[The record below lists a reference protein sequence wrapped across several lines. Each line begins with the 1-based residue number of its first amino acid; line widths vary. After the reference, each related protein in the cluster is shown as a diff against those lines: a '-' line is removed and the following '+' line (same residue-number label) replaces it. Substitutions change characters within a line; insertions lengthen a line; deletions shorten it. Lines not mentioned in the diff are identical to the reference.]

1 MGNTASGNKGCFI
14 KPKKAWRLL
23 KTADEGNVTAYI
35 FGVSGSGKTTLVSR
49 YLGTRKYMVVD
60 AGGIRP
66 DDLVVES
73 SNARKIIVIDNL
85 HELSWGDVDTVREQI
100 IELIRREDVW
110 VILVGR
116 CPVPPWLSA
125 VRFQEGFYVVDSKLL
140 MFSLEDIKKYAEYA
154 GFSINEAQVQ
164 RMYYE
169 TTGLPLAVEMCHI
182 KYMEMAYTSEITDDM
197 YNDFSRRVEDEMCNY
212 LEYHVYDN
220 WDVEMQEFLMEISVV
235 DEFTTKQAEMITGR
249 SDSEL
254 LIERAK
260 WLGNFMTSRMD
271 KDGNTQYQLQFHM
284 RVSMRRRLKRKY
296 EKERIRGLYEN
307 AGLFYRLNGDIRKA
321 LEMYEN
327 AGVTERIVSILVDNA
342 RHAAN
347 SGYYYDL
354 KKYYLELPDHVIE
367 KSPELMCGMSMLQ
380 SLLLNPDESER
391 WYDRLKLYA
400 DENQGSARKN
410 AKGLLLYLDIGLPHR
425 GSVDVLKLLK
435 SAYTMVFNKE
445 VRIQEWS
452 VTSNLP
458 SMMNGGKD
466 FCEWSKRDRELA
478 SKVGRIVEF
487 VLGKYGKGLVNLAL
501 AESFLER
508 AEIIMKWQLLR
519 QRAECRRKQEE
530 KSSSALLLMVYW
542 RGCICRTESHRRLLR
557 F

>member
-327 AGVTERIVSILVDNA
+327 TGVTERIVSILVDNA

-391 WYDRLKLYA
+391 WYD
-400 DENQGSARKN
+400 
-410 AKGLLLYLDIGLPHR
+410 
-425 GSVDVLKLLK
+425 
-435 SAYTMVFNKE
+435 
-445 VRIQEWS
+445 
-452 VTSNLP
+452 
-458 SMMNGGKD
+458 
-466 FCEWSKRDRELA
+466 
-478 SKVGRIVEF
+478 
-487 VLGKYGKGLVNLAL
+487 
-501 AESFLER
+501 
-508 AEIIMKWQLLR
+508 
-519 QRAECRRKQEE
+519 
-530 KSSSALLLMVYW
+530 
-542 RGCICRTESHRRLLR
+542 
-557 F
+557 